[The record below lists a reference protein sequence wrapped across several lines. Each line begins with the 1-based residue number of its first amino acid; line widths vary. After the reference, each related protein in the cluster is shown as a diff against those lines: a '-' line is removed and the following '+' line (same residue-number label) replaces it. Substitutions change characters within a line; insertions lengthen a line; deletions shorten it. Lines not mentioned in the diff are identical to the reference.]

1 MNKEL
6 TLRVFFQRHFL
17 GFIAAIFTAYLSVA
31 LALALAFVTYFRSW
45 PLKDSGIYIM
55 LAGAVVTLLVAH
67 GNLMVLW
74 GRPRWVWLLVGVF
87 VACLAFV
94 LPMIYF
100 APHQVLYGL
109 AVLFPLLGLLLL
121 NSKRHREM
129 RSKLVEIR
137 HQRERLSQAI
147 KTSRSRR

>member
-74 GRPRWVWLLVGVF
+74 GRPRWVWLLVG
-87 VACLAFV
+87 CL
-94 LPMIYF
+94 LP
-100 APHQVLYGL
+100 AW
-109 AVLFPLLGLLLL
+109 
-121 NSKRHREM
+121 
-129 RSKLVEIR
+129 
-137 HQRERLSQAI
+137 RLCC
-147 KTSRSRR
+147 R